1 MSDSFKEPLY
11 GSGHILLFLPLF
23 SVWQIGP
30 YKEWAGFPQ
39 EPGPPFT

>member
-23 SVWQIGP
+23 SAWQIGP

-39 EPGPPFT
+39 EPGPPVT